1 MMPNILVVDDD
12 IQTLETLRLY
22 LSDIARVATVLGGRQ
37 AIEYVR
43 QYPVDI
49 ILLDVDMPIMDGFKT
64 LEQLR
69 NIEECINVPVILVT
83 GKSDKYTILNS
94 SMMGVDGFLVK
105 PVKQEDLIKKIHEIY
120 QINEETKNRKTI
132 LMIDDDMAYL
142 KQLNSILQ
150 DSYNVVMIN
159 SAKLAINYLL
169 KNRPDVILLD
179 YQMPLYNG
187 ASLMGMI
194 QKNNTGKSIP
204 IIILSGALSREA
216 LTDCYAYNPFAYL
229 AKPVTKETL
238 IENIENALNQ

>member
-179 YQMPLYNG
+179 YQMP
-187 ASLMGMI
+187 
-194 QKNNTGKSIP
+194 
-204 IIILSGALSREA
+204 
-216 LTDCYAYNPFAYL
+216 
-229 AKPVTKETL
+229 
-238 IENIENALNQ
+238 